1 MSSLPGTRPTR
12 FLNSASTI
20 GGRFD
25 PRAEVPSRNDPRF
38 SQLTSL
44 QELFKHLIP
53 QCGAADTY
61 TRRIAHARPEAT
73 IKGKDME
80 NFETHCKIELCG
92 LIRFS

>member
-25 PRAEVPSRNDPRF
+25 PIAEVPSRNGFPF
-38 SQLTSL
+38 SQLVSL

-53 QCGAADTY
+53 QPGAENIY
-61 TRRIAHARPEAT
+61 TRRISQARPEA
-73 IKGKDME
+73 IMKGSDVE
-80 NFETHCKIELCG
+80 NFETHCKD
-92 LIRFS
+92 